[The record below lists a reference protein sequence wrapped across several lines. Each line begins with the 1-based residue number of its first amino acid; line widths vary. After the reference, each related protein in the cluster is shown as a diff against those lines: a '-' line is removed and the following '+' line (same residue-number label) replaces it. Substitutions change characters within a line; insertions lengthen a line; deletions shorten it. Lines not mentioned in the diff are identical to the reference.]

1 MCTVPLFVLFFL
13 HCSTYNPSNG
23 NGHPAASPPSSCY
36 ARQQSN
42 RATSMDCFLFC
53 FFFFDF
59 LIFYFFSKV
68 VIYEFV
74 HGDRP
79 PRKHT
84 VLQLNPALGSRARAC
99 NSNFSTLATGMV
111 LQGVFEMSYFVHH
124 TQSSASCMYG
134 MVTSKDAK
142 LQHPARDGCQS
153 FITKAKQPSPG
164 AAAWSKCKTRVPQAG
179 TETGRPRL

>member
-1 MCTVPLFVLFFL
+1 MCLKLQISCTFRPTSFSSVTSNQLVHCFAAKSTSFSSVTPRTDWCTVFQL
-13 HCSTYNPSNG
+13 HS
-23 NGHPAASPPSSCY
+23 
-36 ARQQSN
+36 
-42 RATSMDCFLFC
+42 
-53 FFFFDF
+53 
-59 LIFYFFSKV
+59 
-68 VIYEFV
+68 
-74 HGDRP
+74 
-79 PRKHT
+79 
-84 VLQLNPALGSRARAC
+84 ALGSRARAC

-153 FITKAKQPSPG
+153 FIAKAKQPSPG